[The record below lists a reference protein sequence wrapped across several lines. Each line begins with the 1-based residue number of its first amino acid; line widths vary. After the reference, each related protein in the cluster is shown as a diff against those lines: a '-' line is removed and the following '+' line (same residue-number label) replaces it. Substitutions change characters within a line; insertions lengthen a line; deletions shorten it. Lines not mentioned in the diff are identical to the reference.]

1 MFEKIYLGA
10 VSVLSIGT
18 ALIIGVVLMKYF
30 IQWEEIFIFF
40 KYIFAIP
47 GAD

>member
-1 MFEKIYLGA
+1 VFEKIYLGA
-10 VSVLSIGT
+10 VSILSIGT
-18 ALIIGVVLMKYF
+18 AFVIGVVLMKYF

>member
-18 ALIIGVVLMKYF
+18 AFIIGVVLMKYF

-40 KYIFAIP
+40 KYIFALP
-47 GAD
+47 